1 VLPQATASS
10 RLILSALALAAAV
23 SGCSQQGPP
32 EMTFPPPAVTVSYPL
47 ERDVTDYN
55 DFTGRTLAVETV
67 RIRARVWGYLQKI
80 NFREGA
86 EVQKGDVLFE
96 IDPRSYQADLDRAE
110 ATLVQNRARR
120 DRLQSDYER
129 GRRMLTQRAIGQE
142 EYDKIVGDRA
152 EAEAAVRLAEAGL
165 AAARL
170 NLDFTKVR
178 APVSGHIGRAL
189 VTTGNLVQSGEMGG
203 TTLTTLVSVDPVY
216 VYFDVDDLTFMEVNR
231 LSHTSPGQST
241 ESRPRVLLGLACE
254 QGYPREG
261 VIDFIDNQVD
271 ASTGT
276 LKMRGLFRNPDR
288 ALTPGLFARV
298 RVPLGGSRR
307 SLLVTDRAVDTDQ
320 GQKVV
325 YVVNPDDS
333 VEKRP
338 VRLGRLHDG
347 MREIEAGVKPGERVV
362 VDGLQRVRGGIK
374 VEPKLVEMPEA
385 RNQKS
390 EVRNQKSEVRN
401 QKSEV
406 GRQRGGT
413 G

>member
-1 VLPQATASS
+1 
-10 RLILSALALAAAV
+10 
-23 SGCSQQGPP
+23 
-32 EMTFPPPAVTVSYPL
+32 MTFPPPAVTVSYPL

-189 VTTGNLVQSGEMGG
+189 VTIGNLIQSGEMGG

-231 LSHTSPGQST
+231 LSRTGPAQSS

-325 YVVNPDDS
+325 YVVNADDS
-333 VEKRP
+333 VEKRS

-347 MREIEAGVKPGERVV
+347 MREIESGVKAGERVV

-374 VEPKLVEMPEA
+374 VEPKLVAMPVPAEA
-385 RNQKS
+385 RPAAPVEALKATADASRTPKS
-390 EVRNQKSEVRN
+390 
-401 QKSEV
+401 
-406 GRQRGGT
+406 
-413 G
+413 